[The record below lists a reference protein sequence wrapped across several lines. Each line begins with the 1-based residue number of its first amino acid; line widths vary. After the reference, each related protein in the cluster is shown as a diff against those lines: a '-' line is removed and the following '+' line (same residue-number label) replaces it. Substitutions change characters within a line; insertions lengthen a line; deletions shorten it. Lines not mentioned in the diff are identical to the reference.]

1 MIINLNYYNLTYFII
16 NFYCPKNALYRI
28 QYLPSVIFNPFFTLF
43 NACLE
48 SPNKEWTFPKLIHIF
63 ANSRLSAPFSVSVIL
78 HASSKND
85 LALDKFPYN
94 LYPLAKF
101 SNINAPS

>member
-1 MIINLNYYNLTYFII
+1 M
-16 NFYCPKNALYRI
+16 
-28 QYLPSVIFNPFFTLF
+28 
-43 NACLE
+43 
-48 SPNKEWTFPKLIHIF
+48 HIF
-63 ANSRLSAPFSVSVIL
+63 ANSRLSAPFSVSVIR

-101 SNINAPS
+101 SNIKAPS